1 MCGRFVASSPP
12 DQIAAYFGA
21 DVAVDTLGENF
32 NVAPTQDIY
41 GVVVPKGGDAA
52 TTPRLEAFHWGL
64 IPSWA
69 KDRKIASRM
78 INARAE
84 TLAEKSAFKALFKK
98 KRLLVPMDGFYEW
111 KAGSS
116 DGPLTA
122 KGKPKKQPMFIHRL
136 DGEPLAA
143 AGLWSAWKDPDA
155 QPVDDD
161 ASPRWLHS
169 ATIVTTEANQVMS
182 AVHDRM
188 PVFVPRSRWAEWL
201 DPTNDDVDALSTLFD
216 MGAYDPLEMYPVST
230 DVNSVRNNR
239 PDLVEE
245 IDPLSRPTEGL
256 F

>member
-21 DVAVDTLGENF
+21 EVAVETLGENF
-32 NVAPTQDIY
+32 NVAPTHDIY
-41 GVVVPKGGDAA
+41 GIVAPRDGDAA
-52 TTPRLEAFHWGL
+52 STPRLEAFHWGL

-84 TLAEKSAFKALFKK
+84 TLAEKPAFKGLFRK
-98 KRLLVPMDGFYEW
+98 KRLLIPMDGFYEW
-111 KAGSS
+111 RAGTP
-116 DGPLTA
+116 DGPLTS
-122 KGKPKKQPMFIHRL
+122 KGKPVKQPMFIHRA

-143 AGLWSAWKDPDA
+143 AGLWSTWKDPAA
-155 QPVDDD
+155 QPTADDEP
-161 ASPRWLHS
+161 PRWLHS
-169 ATIVTTEANQVMS
+169 ATVVTTEANAHMAV
-182 AVHDRM
+182 VHDRM

-201 DPTNDDVDALSTLFD
+201 DPSNDDVDTLSTLFD
-216 MGAYDPLEMYPVST
+216 MSAYDPLELYPVST

-239 PDLVEE
+239 PDLVAE
-245 IDPLSRPTEGL
+245 IDPLSPPTEAL